1 MICFNFFSDI
11 GANYTNPDK
20 YLSLTSLGLLSHVKS
35 ITYAPEKNQNYL
47 STSKANFK
55 GIPLIR
61 INQVFDLHHPMEK
74 KSIVSYE
81 VLILN
86 SNDMSVLKVVEILG
100 NSTVS
105 WEDAVQQ
112 VVNEASKTI
121 QNIKSVY
128 VQDMQA
134 MIEDNKIVQYRV
146 NAKVTFA
153 IMDH

>member
-1 MICFNFFSDI
+1 ME
-11 GANYTNPDK
+11 P
-20 YLSLTSLGLLSHVKS
+20 HVKS
-35 ITYAPEKNQNYL
+35 IIITPKKNKDRL
-47 STSKANFK
+47 PSSKVNSEVF
-55 GIPLIR
+55 PLMT
-61 INQVFDLHHPMEK
+61 INSFFDRHHP
-74 KSIVSYE
+74 INRNTDVSYE

-86 SNDMSVLKVVEILG
+86 SNVMSVLKVVEILG

-134 MIEDNKIVQYRV
+134 MIKDNKIVQYRV

-153 IMDH
+153 IVDH